1 MFLYLKT
8 TTDEYELPL
17 AVAESAGELAE
28 LTGIS
33 KASAASIIS
42 RLKNGKKEGTR
53 CYHIVEVED
62 DE

>member
-17 AVAESAGELAE
+17 AVAESVRELAE
-28 LTGIS
+28 LTGIPERS
-33 KASAASIIS
+33 MASIIS
-42 RLKNGKKEGTR
+42 RVRKGRSDTK

-62 DE
+62 DD

>member
-17 AVAESAGELAE
+17 AVAASPRELAK
-28 LTGIS
+28 LTGTS
-33 KASAASIIS
+33 ERSMASIIS

>member
-17 AVAESAGELAE
+17 AVAESVRELAE
-28 LTGIS
+28 LTGIPERS
-33 KASAASIIS
+33 MASLIS
-42 RLKNGKKEGTR
+42 RVRKGTADTK

-62 DE
+62 DD